1 MLQIRTYSE
10 PGVAR
15 SKGPYQILGMTHSKG
30 LSESW
35 EWPIPRALP
44 NYGNNTVE
52 GP

>member
-15 SKGPYQILGMTHSKG
+15 SKGPYQILGMTHSKS